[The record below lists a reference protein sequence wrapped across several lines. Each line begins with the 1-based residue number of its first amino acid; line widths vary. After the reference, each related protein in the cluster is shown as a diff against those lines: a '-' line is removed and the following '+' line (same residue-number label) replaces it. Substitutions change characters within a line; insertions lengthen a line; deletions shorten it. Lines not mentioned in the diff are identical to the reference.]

1 VGEGEL
7 PPEGTL
13 SSFSAGE
20 RTDDAVYHAFV
31 QTRARAR
38 AGEETAEKRV
48 VGRRSRG
55 CTRG

>member
-38 AGEETAEKRV
+38 AR
-48 VGRRSRG
+48 GRRPRKKG
-55 CTRG
+55 W